1 VSAAVVTAAGWETM
15 TNQGILSWPMTRAV
29 ALRPNNEAIVDGDT
43 RLTYAQWG
51 RRVCGLTAG
60 LRNLG
65 LRSGDVVASIGQN
78 TFRHLECWVGIPA
91 AGMVLNDLNYRL
103 AVAELEFIINDCGAR
118 ALVADGAYLKVA
130 RQLKQRCPALEYLVY
145 AGAESIPDGWISWD
159 DLCAVMPLTE
169 DHADLCAITADTLA
183 AISYTGGTTGLPK
196 GVMQSHGNLLAN
208 AKHML
213 IANPLLPT
221 DRFIHAAPMFHAADA
236 ATTFAMTFM
245 GGAHVCIRGFEPEL
259 FGKIVEAER
268 VTVALIV
275 PTMIN
280 MLLNH
285 PATPSRDLSA
295 WRLLMY
301 GASPMPVELLLKACS
316 MLPCDFVHLYGMTEA
331 APLVTSTQRTDNR
344 EGARGVEPAKSRL
357 ASCGQP
363 VVGVE
368 VEVRR
373 PDGSVCRPREV
384 GEVHVR
390 GPNIMQGYWNRPE
403 ETAAALLAGGWYK
416 SGDVAW
422 ADEDGYLFVV
432 DRAKDMIISGGEN
445 IYTTEVENAVFQ
457 HPAVL
462 EVAVFGIPNKDFG
475 EMVHAEVVI
484 KAGTSVTSDEIVAVC
499 RKHIGGYKVPRS
511 VAIRSEPLPK
521 SGAGKILKR
530 DLRDPYWKGKERAV
544 N

>member
-1 VSAAVVTAAGWETM
+1 M
-15 TNQGILSWPMTRAV
+15 TNQGILSWPLTRAV
-29 ALRPNNEAIVDGDT
+29 ALRPNGEAIVDGDT
-43 RLTYAQWG
+43 RLSYAQWG
-51 RRVCGLTAG
+51 RRVRGLTSG
-60 LRNLG
+60 LRRLG
-65 LRSGDVVASIGQN
+65 LRSGDVIATIGQN
-78 TFRHLECWVGIPA
+78 SFRHLECWVGIPA

-103 AVAELEFIINDCGAR
+103 AVAELEFIVNDCGAR
-118 ALVADGAYLKVA
+118 ALVADDAYLEVA
-130 RQLKQRCPALEYLVY
+130 LQLKQRCPSLEYLVY
-145 AGAESIPDGWISWD
+145 FGTNAAPRGWVPWD
-159 DLCAVMPLTE
+159 DLCAAEPLDE
-169 DHADLCAITADTLA
+169 DHPELRAIGADTLA

-236 ATTFAMTFM
+236 ATTFALTFM
-245 GGAHVCIRGFEPEL
+245 GGTHVCIRGYEPEL
-259 FGKIVEAER
+259 FGRIVEAER
-268 VTVALIV
+268 VSVALIV

-285 PATPSRDLSA
+285 PATPGRDLSS

-301 GASPMPVELLLKACS
+301 GASPMPVELLLRACS
-316 MLPCDFVHLYGMTEA
+316 MLPCDFVQLYGMTEA
-331 APLVTSTQRTDNR
+331 APLVTSTQRMDNR
-344 EGARGVEPAKSRL
+344 EGARGIEPARSRL

-368 VEVRR
+368 VEIRH
-373 PDGSVCRPREV
+373 PDGAVCRPREI

-390 GPNIMQGYWNRPE
+390 GPNIMQGYWKRPE
-403 ETAAALLAGGWYK
+403 ETAAALLDGGWYK

-462 EVAVFGIPNKDFG
+462 EVAVFGIPDKDFG
-475 EMVHAEVVI
+475 ERVHAEVVL
-484 KAGTSVTSDEIVAVC
+484 KPGTLVMADEIVVVC
-499 RKHIGGYKVPRS
+499 RQHIGGYKVPRS

-530 DLRDPYWKGKERAV
+530 NLRDQYWKGRERAV

>member
-1 VSAAVVTAAGWETM
+1 MA
-15 TNQGILSWPMTRAV
+15 NQGTLSWPMSRAL
-29 ALRPNNEAIVDGDT
+29 ATRPNAEAVVDGET
-43 RLTYAQWG
+43 RLTYAQWS
-51 RRVCGLTAG
+51 RRVRGLTAG
-60 LRNLG
+60 LRSLG

-103 AVAELEFIINDCGAR
+103 AVPELEFIINDCSAR
-118 ALVADGAYLKVA
+118 AIVADGAYLELT
-130 RQLKQRCPALEYLVY
+130 RQLKQRCPSLKYLIY
-145 AGAESIPDGWISWD
+145 AGKEPAPGGWAHWD
-159 DLCAVMPLTE
+159 DVCSVAPLEE
-169 DHADLCAITADTLA
+169 DHPELCAITSDTLA
-183 AISYTGGTTGLPK
+183 AISYTGGTTGSPK
-196 GVMQSHGNLLAN
+196 GVMQSHANLLAN

-213 IANPLLPT
+213 IANPLVPT

-236 ATTFAMTFM
+236 ATTFALTFM
-245 GGAHVCIRGFEPEL
+245 GGTHVCIPGYEPEL
-259 FGKIVEAER
+259 FGRVVEAER
-268 VTVALIV
+268 VSVALIV

-285 PATPSRDLSA
+285 PSTASRDFSA

-301 GASPMPVELLLKACS
+301 GASPMPVELLVRACN
-316 MLPCDFVHLYGMTEA
+316 MLPCDFVQLYGMTEA

-344 EGARGVEPAKSRL
+344 DGAGGSEPARSRL
-357 ASCGQP
+357 ASCGQS

-373 PDGSVCRPREV
+373 NDGTVCRPREM

-390 GPNIMQGYWNRPE
+390 GPNIMLGYWNRPQ
-403 ETAAALLAGGWYK
+403 ETANALIGDGWYK

-432 DRAKDMIISGGEN
+432 DRTKDMVISGGEN
-445 IYTTEVENAVFQ
+445 IYTTEVENAVFF

-462 EVAVFGIPNKDFG
+462 EVAVFGIPHESYG
-475 EMVHAEVVI
+475 EMIHAEVVT
-484 KAGTSVTSDEIVAVC
+484 KPGTSVTTDEIVAVC
-499 RKHIGGYKVPRS
+499 RERIGGYKVPRS
-511 VAIRSEPLPK
+511 VVIRTEPLPK

-530 DLRDPYWKGKERAV
+530 SLRDPYWQGRERSV

>member
-1 VSAAVVTAAGWETM
+1 MV
-15 TNQGILSWPMTRAV
+15 NQGILSWPLTRAL
-29 ALRPNNEAIVDGDT
+29 ATRPNAEAIVEGET
-43 RLTYAQWG
+43 RLSYAQWG
-51 RRVCGLTAG
+51 RRVRGLTAG
-60 LRNLG
+60 LRGLG
-65 LRSGDVVASIGQN
+65 LRTGDVIASIGQN
-78 TFRHLECWVGIPA
+78 SFRHLECWVGIPA

-103 AVAELEFIINDCGAR
+103 AVPELEFIIKDCGAR
-118 ALVADGAYLKVA
+118 ALVADGAYLEMA
-130 RQLKQRCPALEYLVY
+130 RQLKQRCPSLQYLVY
-145 AGAESIPDGWISWD
+145 FGAEPAPDGWVHWD
-159 DLCAVMPLTE
+159 DLCAEKPLAE
-169 DHADLCAITADTLA
+169 DHPELRAIGADTLA

-213 IANPLLPT
+213 IANPLMPS

-236 ATTFAMTFM
+236 ATTFALTFM

-259 FGKIVEAER
+259 FGKIVEAEK
-268 VTVALIV
+268 VSVALIV

-285 PATPSRDLSA
+285 PATATRDLSS

-301 GASPMPVELLLKACS
+301 GASPMPVELLLRACEL
-316 MLPCDFVHLYGMTEA
+316 LPCDFVQLYGMTEA
-331 APLVTSTQRTDNR
+331 SPLVTSMQRTDNR
-344 EGARGVEPAKSRL
+344 DGARGIEPAKSRL
-357 ASCGQP
+357 SSCGQP

-368 VEVRR
+368 VELRR
-373 PDGSVCRPREV
+373 PDNSVCKPREI

-390 GPNIMQGYWNRPE
+390 GPNIMLGYWNRPE
-403 ETAAALLAGGWYK
+403 ETASALAGDGWYK

-445 IYTTEVENAVFQ
+445 VYTTEVENAVFQ

-462 EVAVFGIPNKDFG
+462 EVAVFGIPHESYG
-475 EMVHAEVVI
+475 EMVHAEVVT
-484 KAGTSVTSDEIVAVC
+484 KPGTAVTVEEIVAVC
-499 RKHIGGYKVPRS
+499 REHIGGYKVPRS

-530 DLRDPYWKGKERAV
+530 SLRDPYWKGKERRV

>member
-1 VSAAVVTAAGWETM
+1 
-15 TNQGILSWPMTRAV
+15 MTRAL
-29 ALRPNNEAIVDGDT
+29 ALRPDNEAIVDGET
-43 RLTYAQWG
+43 RLTYAQWA
-51 RRVCGLTAG
+51 RRVRGLTAG
-60 LRNLG
+60 LRELG
-65 LRSGDVVASIGQN
+65 LRSGEVIASIGQN
-78 TFRHLECWVGIPA
+78 TYRHLECWVGIPA
-91 AGMVLNDLNYRL
+91 AGMVLNDLNCRL
-103 AVAELEFIINDCGAR
+103 AVPELAFIINDCGAR
-118 ALVADGAYLKVA
+118 ALVSDGAYLQVV
-130 RQLKQRCPALEYLVY
+130 RQLKQRCPALGYLIY
-145 AGAESIPDGWISWD
+145 SGTDATPDGWVHWD
-159 DLCAVMPLTE
+159 DLCAAEPLDE
-169 DHADLCAITADTLA
+169 EHAELRAITGDTLA

-213 IANPLLPT
+213 IANPLLST

-236 ATTFAMTFM
+236 ATTFALTFM
-245 GGAHVCIRGFEPEL
+245 GGTHVCIHGYEPEL
-259 FGKIVEAER
+259 FGKIVEAEK

-285 PATPSRDLSA
+285 PATPGRDLSS

-301 GASPMPVELLLKACS
+301 GASPMLVELLLKACG
-316 MLPCDFVHLYGMTEA
+316 MLPFDFVQLYGMTEA
-331 APLVTSTQRTDNR
+331 ALFVTSMQRTDNR
-344 EGARGVEPAKSRL
+344 DGARGIEPAKSRL

-373 PDGSVCRPREV
+373 PDGTVCKPREV

-390 GPNIMQGYWNRPE
+390 GPNIMLGYWKRPE
-403 ETAAALLAGGWYK
+403 ETAAALIGNGWYR

-422 ADEDGYLFVV
+422 SDEEGYLFVV

-462 EVAVFGIPNKDFG
+462 EVAVFGIPHGDFG

-484 KAGTSVTSDEIVAVC
+484 KPGSAATADEIVTVC
-499 RKHIGGYKVPRS
+499 RQHIGGYKVPRS
-511 VAIRSEPLPK
+511 VVVRSDPLPK

-530 DLRDPYWKGKERAV
+530 DLRDPYWKGKERRV